1 MIMFLLRRL
10 VLLSVLLL
18 LAGGITAFAATAD
31 TERLIIETAS
41 GERHVFAVEVART
54 PRQRETGLMY
64 RRAMAADH
72 GMLFDFGRAEAVAM
86 WMKNTYLP
94 LDMLFI
100 DETGRIVKIARRTVP
115 FSRTIIYSG
124 APVLAVLEI
133 NGGISDRLGISEGDM
148 VLHPL
153 FTRSAEAER

>member
-1 MIMFLLRRL
+1 MIGFFLARL
-10 VLLSVLLL
+10 TLISALLL
-18 LAGGITAFAATAD
+18 LPGVLPARAGDPD
-31 TERLIIETAS
+31 TERLTVRTAS
-41 GERHVFAVEVART
+41 GARHVFDVEVART
-54 PRQRETGLMY
+54 PKQRETGLMY
-64 RRAMAADH
+64 RRSMAADH
-72 GMLFDFGRAEAVAM
+72 GMLFDFGRVDIVAM

-100 DETGRIVKIARRTVP
+100 DKSGRIVKIARRTVP

-133 NGGISDRLGISEGDM
+133 NGGVSDRLGIREGDT

-153 FTRSAEAER
+153 FDASPEAGR

>member
-1 MIMFLLRRL
+1 MTGFFFARL
-10 VLLSVLLL
+10 VLISALLL
-18 LAGGITAFAATAD
+18 LSGSLSARAEDPATESLTIQTVTGA
-31 TERLIIETAS
+31 
-41 GERHVFAVEVART
+41 RHVFNVEVART
-54 PRQRETGLMY
+54 PKQRETGLMY
-64 RRAMAADH
+64 RRSMAADH
-72 GMLFDFGRAEAVAM
+72 GMLFDFGQVDMVAM

-100 DETGRIVKIARRTVP
+100 NQTGRIVKIARRTVP

-133 NGGISDRLGISEGDM
+133 NGGVSDRLGLREGDI

-153 FTRSAEAER
+153 FDTSREEGR

>member
-1 MIMFLLRRL
+1 MIVFLFRRL
-10 VLLSVLLL
+10 VLLSALLL
-18 LAGGITAFAATAD
+18 LPGGIAAFAATTD
-31 TERLIIETAS
+31 TERLVIETAS
-41 GERHVFAVEVART
+41 GERHAFAVEVART
-54 PRQRETGLMY
+54 PKQRETGLMY
-64 RRAMAADH
+64 RRSMAPDH
-72 GMLFDFGRAEAVAM
+72 GMLFDFGRTMPVAM

-100 DETGRIVKIARRTVP
+100 DETGRIVRIARRTVP

-133 NGGISDRLGISEGDM
+133 NGGISDRLGISEGDR

-153 FTRSAEAER
+153 FTRSPEAGR